1 MSLKAF
7 VYTELQISLPFADV
21 PWKDISDQ
29 ISAQPGFETKTWL
42 AGHGNNSVGGLYG
55 FDSIENA
62 QKYALDFFPELS
74 KTLGVAHNTRV
85 FDTSLIADASADI
98 NSPYF
103 GAQVGQ
109 KPGAFVYTELQIS
122 VPFEKA
128 PWRDRNPVLKDQKG
142 LLNKTWLSGYN
153 TNTLGGLDAFDTVE
167 NAQAFALNVF
177 PATALKMN
185 AASYTRVFDANA
197 TEKASRYLNSP
208 YYG

>member
-1 MSLKAF
+1 MSLKAL

-21 PWKDISDQ
+21 PWKDLSDQ

-62 QKYALDFFPELS
+62 QKYALIFFPALS
-74 KTLGVAHNTRV
+74 KKLGVAHNTRV
-85 FDTSLIADASADI
+85 FDTGLIADASADI

-103 GAQVGQ
+103 GAQAGQ

-128 PWRDRNPVLKDQKG
+128 PWQDRNPVLKGQKG

-153 TNTLGGLDAFDTVE
+153 TNTLGGMDAFDTIE
-167 NAQAFALNVF
+167 NAQNFALDIF
-177 PATALKMN
+177 PKTALKMN

-197 TEKASRYLNSP
+197 AEAASRYLNSP
-208 YYG
+208 YYN